1 LLVGIEIN
9 DGGRDLGS
17 GGGSGKVDCKC
28 GFPGSAFLVRDSNGF
43 AHGSSCVDASKCLHL
58 YEWNIK
64 GIGVI

>member
-1 LLVGIEIN
+1 
-9 DGGRDLGS
+9 LGS